1 MSVLVL
7 SAQHVADLVES
18 LTASALANL
27 IGRTMHAI
35 TKAAETPVE
44 GVPPVQNPLRI
55 ATQYMPSR
63 LTTSQNISMTAVK
76 IVSVPD
82 SQSPHAQV
90 GLPGTTLLLDE
101 STGQVKAMVNSST
114 LTGLRTASV
123 KAAQLSKVRRADRC
137 AFHSAASALATLIL
151 AAPTSQQLVVFG
163 SGTQAYYHAR
173 LILELFPSIN
183 HASFIVRSPSSRSSE
198 LIEKLSR
205 QFPTVKSQVLGTDKT
220 SECVQQ
226 ADIICCCVPSKAPIF
241 EAKDLKANVHI
252 NASCVFFGSYMPSM
266 HEFPPSLIS
275 PSTTPTPIPYILLD
289 SRPACLSEAG
299 ELISAGIV
307 PENCIELGQVVDVLG
322 NPLTADACDL
332 IARLKSGQD
341 GKSLFK
347 CVGVGGMDVGIT
359 ALMVEMAEQLDVGV
373 KLSFH

>member
-55 ATQYMPSR
+55 ATQSEFHKTLYMPSR

-82 SQSPHAQV
+82 SQSPR
-90 GLPGTTLLLDE
+90 PGRPSWDDALAGRVDR
-101 STGQVKAMVNSST
+101 SGQSY
-114 LTGLRTASV
+114 
-123 KAAQLSKVRRADRC
+123 AQLSKVRGADRC
-137 AFHSAASALATLIL
+137 AFRSAASALATLIL
-151 AAPTSQQLVVFG
+151 AAPTSQKLVVFG

-198 LIEKLSR
+198 LVEKLGR
-205 QFPTVKSQVLGTDKT
+205 QFPIVKSQVLGTDKT
-220 SECVQQ
+220 SEYVQQ

-241 EAKDLKANVHI
+241 EANDLKANVHI

-266 HEFPPSLIS
+266 HEFPASLIS
-275 PSTTPTPIPYILLD
+275 PSTTPTPIPYILVD

-299 ELISAGIV
+299 ELISAGTV

-359 ALMVEMAEQLDVGV
+359 ALMVEMAEQLGVGV
-373 KLSFH
+373 KVPFH

>member
-55 ATQYMPSR
+55 ATQSEFHKTLYMPSR

-114 LTGLRTASV
+114 LTGLRTA
-123 KAAQLSKVRRADRC
+123 
-137 AFHSAASALATLIL
+137 AASALATLIL

-252 NASCVFFGSYMPSM
+252 NASCAFCSY
-266 HEFPPSLIS
+266 LQAIIS
-275 PSTTPTPIPYILLD
+275 VSFD
-289 SRPACLSEAG
+289 VSRG
-299 ELISAGIV
+299 
-307 PENCIELGQVVDVLG
+307 
-322 NPLTADACDL
+322 
-332 IARLKSGQD
+332 
-341 GKSLFK
+341 
-347 CVGVGGMDVGIT
+347 
-359 ALMVEMAEQLDVGV
+359 
-373 KLSFH
+373 